1 MKTMRSNAKRK
12 EISIMEKRFYRS
24 RDDKKLAGVCAGIA
38 EYFEIDPTLVRL
50 IWVVFTFAGGAGL
63 IAYIIAAIIM
73 PERPAIKPRQD
84 VRENPQDDS
93 VEIVEVDE
101 VDGSESAYEP
111 GQVDGAYSDVT
122 SEDRYSSSERSNRN
136 NFAIGATLIIIGTL
150 FFSRNFFR
158 WHWIN
163 FSYIW
168 PAILI
173 LIGVAMIM
181 NKRK

>member
-1 MKTMRSNAKRK
+1 
-12 EISIMEKRFYRS
+12 MEKRFYRS

-73 PERPAIKPRQD
+73 PERPAVKQRRN
-84 VRENPQDDS
+84 VRERSQDDS

-101 VDGSESAYEP
+101 VDGSSESVYES
-111 GQVDGAYSDVT
+111 GQDDGAYSEV
-122 SEDRYSSSERSNRN
+122 SEDRNGSRDQSNRN
-136 NFAIGATLIIIGTL
+136 NFVIGATLIIIGTL

-163 FSYIW
+163 FSYVW

-173 LIGVAMIM
+173 IIGVAMIM